1 MRHAKARAPIDT
13 QRFMDLGI
21 HAHEQKASKENNSPT
36 AKAVPDITKATPK
49 VVKVLLKVMI
59 PLETQSVNHF

>member
-1 MRHAKARAPIDT
+1 
-13 QRFMDLGI
+13 MDLGI

-49 VVKVLLKVMI
+49 VVEVLLKVMI